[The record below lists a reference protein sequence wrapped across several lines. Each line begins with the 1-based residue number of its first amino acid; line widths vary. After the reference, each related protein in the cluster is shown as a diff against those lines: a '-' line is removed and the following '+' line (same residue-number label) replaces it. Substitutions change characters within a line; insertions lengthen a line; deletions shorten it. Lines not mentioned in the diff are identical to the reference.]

1 MTARRNVETAL
12 RSALQNEDASIRR
25 RLPTKPARASA
36 PVLPVREAEVI
47 KEVALGEGDLTRL
60 AAIAERCLPAASK
73 KQARST
79 LLRAGLLALESM
91 SDDAIRQLAACLP
104 VLEADKPKEKDRK
117 RKKR

>member
-1 MTARRNVETAL
+1 MTTRRNVETAL

-36 PVLPVREAEVI
+36 PVLPERDAEI
-47 KEVALGEGDLTRL
+47 SKEVAMGEGDLVRA

-79 LLRAGLLALESM
+79 ILRAGLLALESM
-91 SDDAIRQLAACLP
+91 SDNAVRQLAARLP
-104 VLEADKPKEKDRK
+104 ALEADKPKKK
-117 RKKR
+117 GGKGKKR